1 MVSNQFKMLIRNI
14 ELKLNAD
21 YFIKDKFF
29 DDEDYEDNNGNRSKG
44 IYRLNLNFITKFTS
58 TYHAKVEDGIKKIAD
73 KVKAKYFTRE
83 KKEKDKAKFY
93 LAYQTELVKELK
105 SQFPEIASM
114 LTIQNPN
121 ETSFSISPKR
131 NPKIPSIY
139 NLLSQTTRDKLGE
152 RGVPVSQIQ
161 KALEVEV
168 GYITA
173 SIASSHFDSVAF
185 HDAYEVGHFEWQ
197 DNLAREAKEKA
208 RQEDKTS
215 GSESKFMEALL
226 NNSNNQPGKW
236 VITSGMFSGK
246 TLKEVHDI
254 SMGDLT
260 SNLILDKDNVYAVMK
275 EATAKDEEV
284 QKFKKLLLVKINKYV
299 GWEGSQH
306 KLPFFNEF
314 EDMLPYIKYFSADL
328 KRKINSLKKA
338 EADIYTKYGK
348 LAEKFK
354 LEYDKKK
361 AVFDTTQEKA
371 SRWLLNTYAT
381 IQANPEAFKRA
392 FGRALPSNKTGLS
405 DSFVAMFKAYDKET
419 SMVEDILKYKGLLT
433 DHDDRTEA
441 LFLKITQWFTTR
453 SGVQRSR
460 TVGRLKIIKNNDEGF
475 APNDVTTDS
484 KLTTDSSNPKDKVG
498 MDAGKRIYTKK
509 RNIDPDVV
517 KAQERKEEDYGIRGR
532 NSMLRN
538 LVLGMDPRDQVR
550 FNRLSKALSE
560 LPRRTTKEFVVD
572 PFTGESKLMR
582 KGSRLGLM
590 LTYNKHGKLVWRE
603 FDVFSKSRK
612 YLGGSLERL
621 KNKAIKEQ
629 GILMSAASSMMS
641 DSLMRNKQSSG
652 GGITDLLSAGDEH
665 NRVRAG
671 ANVKGLKPQESEEQK
686 AQQNTYGAAPYTETN
701 NLVEEVQDT
710 QIMYSDKIFKAA
722 THKKLDRIS
731 NSVYEDIARRSSA
744 TPSLKGFSED
754 SVFVDQ
760 VQNFNFVHGLQPA
773 GYSGPMVTTEQVK
786 VMMDYGSPAS
796 RKAID
801 DFQTKQA
808 NYYEGPNSNA
818 TRRLELGHIDYMLPI
833 QTQIS
838 IRRMQLNN
846 SGITF

>member
-14 ELKLNAD
+14 ELKLNSD
-21 YFIKDKFF
+21 YFIKDKFL
-29 DDEDYEDNNGNRSKG
+29 DEEDYEDNNGNRSKF
-44 IYRLNLNFITKFTS
+44 YRLNLNFITKFTS
-58 TYHAKVEDGIKKIAD
+58 TYHAKVEDGIKKITD
-73 KVKAKYFTRE
+73 KVKAKYFTQE

-121 ETSFSISPKR
+121 ETSFSISPQR
-131 NPKIPSIY
+131 NPKIPSISK
-139 NLLSQTTRDKLGE
+139 LLSQTTRNKLGL

-161 KALEVEV
+161 KALAVEV

-173 SIASSHFDSVAF
+173 SIASSHLDSVGF
-185 HDAYEVGHFEWQ
+185 KDAYEVGHIEWQ
-197 DNLAREAKEKA
+197 DNLAREAKEKT
-208 RQEDKTS
+208 RQENKTS
-215 GSESKFMEALL
+215 GPESKFIGALL

-254 SMGDLT
+254 SIGNLT
-260 SNLILDKDNVYAVMK
+260 SKLILDKDNVYAAIK
-275 EATAKDEEV
+275 EATAKNEEV

-348 LAEKFK
+348 ITEKLK

-361 AVFDTTQEKA
+361 AVFDVTQEKA
-371 SRWLLNTYAT
+371 SRWLLNTYST

-392 FGRALPSNKTGLS
+392 FGRTLPSNKTGLS

-419 SMVEDILKYKGLLT
+419 NMVEDILKYKGLLA

-441 LFLKITQWFTTR
+441 LFLKTTQWFTTR

-475 APNDVTTDS
+475 APNDATTDS
-484 KLTTDSSNPKDKVG
+484 RLTTDSSNPKDKVG

-509 RNIDPDVV
+509 RNIDPDVE
-517 KAQERKEEDYGIRGR
+517 KAQQKKEEDYGIRGR

-612 YLGGSLERL
+612 YLRGSLESL

-629 GILMSAASSMMS
+629 GIFMSAASSILS
-641 DSLMRNKQSSG
+641 DSLSRNKQSSG
-652 GGITDLLSAGDEH
+652 GGITDLSAAGDEH
-665 NRVRAG
+665 NRVRAK
-671 ANVKGLKPQESEEQK
+671 AKVKGLKPLESEEQK
-686 AQQNTYGAAPYTETN
+686 AQQNNYGAAPYTETN
-701 NLVEEVQDT
+701 NLVEEVEDT
-710 QIMYSDKIFKAA
+710 HVMYSDKIFKAA
-722 THKKLDRIS
+722 THKQLDRVSSRI
-731 NSVYEDIARRSSA
+731 YEDIAKRSTA
-744 TPSLKGFSED
+744 TSSLKGFNED
-754 SVFVDQ
+754 SVFVEQ

-773 GYSGPMVTTEQVK
+773 GYSGPMVTTAQVK

-801 DFQTKQA
+801 DFQTRQA
-808 NYYEGPNSNA
+808 NYYEGPNSNP
-818 TRRLELGHIDYMLPI
+818 TRRIELRDINYMLPI

-846 SGITF
+846 SGIKF